1 MNEFLKFIVDNWVSL
16 SSTIGMIVL
25 WFSKRKYDKIELKK
39 ETSTALEGIQNAY
52 DRYVNNTNAKVDELQ
67 KEINDLK
74 QREKDWLIEK
84 DNLQKQINGLIQQST
99 KDQSII
105 QSLKAKIANYETK
118 TKENENKIKL
128 LETEVN
134 LYKNNKNVNI

>member
-16 SSTIGMIVL
+16 SSTIGMVVL
-25 WFSKRKYDKIELKK
+25 WFSKRKYDKVEFKK
-39 ETSTALEGIQNAY
+39 ETSTALEGIANAY
-52 DRYVNNTNAKVDELQ
+52 DRFVAITNAKVEELQ
-67 KEINDLK
+67 KEIYDLK

-105 QSLKAKIANYETK
+105 QSLKAKIANYESK
-118 TKENENKIKL
+118 TKENESKIKL

-134 LYKNNKNVNI
+134 LYKK

>member
-25 WFSKRKYDKIELKK
+25 WFSKRKYDKVEFKK
-39 ETSTALEGIQNAY
+39 ETSTALDGIANAY
-52 DRYVNNTNAKVDELQ
+52 DRFVAITNAKVEELQ

-74 QREKDWLIEK
+74 IREKDWLLEK

-134 LYKNNKNVNI
+134 SYKK

>member
-1 MNEFLKFIVDNWVSL
+1 MNTILKFVIDNWVSL
-16 SSTIGMIVL
+16 SSTIGMVVL
-25 WFSKRKYDKIELKK
+25 WFSKRKYDKVEFKK

-74 QREKDWLIEK
+74 QREKDWLLEK

-105 QSLKAKIANYETK
+105 QNLKAKIANYETK
-118 TKENENKIKL
+118 AKENESKIKV
-128 LETEVN
+128 LESEVN
-134 LYKNNKNVNI
+134 SYKK

>member
-1 MNEFLKFIVDNWVSL
+1 MNEFLKFIVDNWVTL

-25 WFSKRKYDKIELKK
+25 WFSKRKYDKVEFKK
-39 ETSTALEGIQNAY
+39 ETSTALEGIANAY
-52 DRYVNNTNAKVDELQ
+52 DRFVAITNAKVEELQ

-74 QREKDWLIEK
+74 QREKDWLVEK

-134 LYKNNKNVNI
+134 SYKK

>member
-1 MNEFLKFIVDNWVSL
+1 MNDFLKFIVDNWVSL
-16 SSTIGMIVL
+16 SSTIGMVVL
-25 WFSKRKYDKIELKK
+25 WFSKRKYDKIEFKK
-39 ETSTALEGIQNAY
+39 ETSTALEGIANAY
-52 DRYVNNTNAKVDELQ
+52 DKYVANTNAKVDELQ

-74 QREKDWLIEK
+74 QREKDWLLEK
-84 DNLQKQINGLIQQST
+84 DNLQYQINGLIQQST

-118 TKENENKIKL
+118 AKENESKIKL

-134 LYKNNKNVNI
+134 LYKK

>member
-1 MNEFLKFIVDNWVSL
+1 MNEILKFIVDNWVSL

-25 WFSKRKYDKIELKK
+25 WFSKRKYDKVEFKK

-67 KEINDLK
+67 KEINALK

-84 DNLQKQINGLIQQST
+84 DNLQHQINGLIQQST

-105 QSLKAKIANYETK
+105 QSLKAKIANYELK
-118 TKENENKIKL
+118 TKENESKIKL

-134 LYKNNKNVNI
+134 LYKK

>member
-16 SSTIGMIVL
+16 SSTIGMVVL
-25 WFSKRKYDKIELKK
+25 WFSKRKYDKVEFKK
-39 ETSTALEGIQNAY
+39 ETSTALDGIANAY
-52 DRYVNNTNAKVDELQ
+52 DRFVAITNAKVEELQ

-74 QREKDWLIEK
+74 EREKNWLVEK

-134 LYKNNKNVNI
+134 SYKK

>member
-1 MNEFLKFIVDNWVSL
+1 MNELLKFIVDNWVTL
-16 SSTIGMIVL
+16 SSTVGMIVL
-25 WFSKRKYDKIELKK
+25 WFSKRKYDKVEFKK
-39 ETSTALEGIQNAY
+39 ETSTALEGIANAY
-52 DRYVNNTNAKVDELQ
+52 DRYVANTNAKVEELQ

-74 QREKDWLIEK
+74 EREKNWLLEK

-118 TKENENKIKL
+118 AKENESKIKI
-128 LETEVN
+128 LESEVN
-134 LYKNNKNVNI
+134 SYKK

>member
-1 MNEFLKFIVDNWVSL
+1 MNEILKFIVDNWVSL

-25 WFSKRKYDKIELKK
+25 WFSKRKYDKVEFKK

-67 KEINDLK
+67 KEISALK
-74 QREKDWLIEK
+74 QREKDWLLEK
-84 DNLQKQINGLIQQST
+84 DNLQYQINGLIQQST

-105 QSLKAKIANYETK
+105 QSLKAKIANYESK
-118 TKENENKIKL
+118 TKENESKIKL

-134 LYKNNKNVNI
+134 LYKK

>member
-1 MNEFLKFIVDNWVSL
+1 MNELLKFIVDNWVSL

-84 DNLQKQINGLIQQST
+84 DNLQKQINGLIQQSS

-105 QSLKAKIANYETK
+105 QGLKAKIANYETK
-118 TKENENKIKL
+118 AKENESKIKV
-128 LETEVN
+128 LESEVN
-134 LYKNNKNVNI
+134 LYKK

>member
-1 MNEFLKFIVDNWVSL
+1 MNEFLKFIVANWVTL

-52 DRYVNNTNAKVDELQ
+52 DRYVNNTNAKVEELQ

-118 TKENENKIKL
+118 AKENESKIKV

-134 LYKNNKNVNI
+134 SYKK

>member
-1 MNEFLKFIVDNWVSL
+1 MNDFLKFIVDNWVSL
-16 SSTIGMIVL
+16 SSTIGMVVL
-25 WFSKRKYDKIELKK
+25 WFSKRKYDKVEFKK
-39 ETSTALEGIQNAY
+39 ENATALEGIANAY
-52 DRYVNNTNAKVDELQ
+52 DRFVALTNAKVEELQ

-74 QREKDWLIEK
+74 EREKDWLIEK

-134 LYKNNKNVNI
+134 SYKK

>member
-25 WFSKRKYDKIELKK
+25 WFSKRKYDKVEFKK
-39 ETSTALEGIQNAY
+39 ETSTALEGIANAY
-52 DRYVNNTNAKVDELQ
+52 DRFVAITNAKVEELQ

-74 QREKDWLIEK
+74 KREKDWLIEK

-118 TKENENKIKL
+118 TKENENKIKV

-134 LYKNNKNVNI
+134 SYKK

>member
-1 MNEFLKFIVDNWVSL
+1 MNDFLKFIVDNWVTL

-25 WFSKRKYDKIELKK
+25 WFSKRKYDKIEFKK
-39 ETSTALEGIQNAY
+39 ETSTALEGIANAY
-52 DRYVNNTNAKVDELQ
+52 DKYVANTNAKVDELQ

-74 QREKDWLIEK
+74 QREKDWLLEK
-84 DNLQKQINGLIQQST
+84 DNLQYQINGLIQQST

-118 TKENENKIKL
+118 AKENESKIKV
-128 LETEVN
+128 LELEVN
-134 LYKNNKNVNI
+134 SYKK

>member
-1 MNEFLKFIVDNWVSL
+1 MNEILKFVVDNWVSL

-74 QREKDWLIEK
+74 QGEKEWLLEK
-84 DNLQKQINGLIQQST
+84 DNLQYQINGLIQQST

-105 QSLKAKIANYETK
+105 QSLKAKIANYESK
-118 TKENENKIKL
+118 TKENESKIKL

-134 LYKNNKNVNI
+134 LYKK

>member
-16 SSTIGMIVL
+16 SSTVGMIVL

-74 QREKDWLIEK
+74 EREKDWLVEK
-84 DNLQKQINGLIQQST
+84 DSLQRQINGLIQQST

-128 LETEVN
+128 LEAEVN
-134 LYKNNKNVNI
+134 LYKK

>member
-1 MNEFLKFIVDNWVSL
+1 MNEFLKFVVDNWVSL

-39 ETSTALEGIQNAY
+39 ETSTALEGIANAY
-52 DRYVNNTNAKVDELQ
+52 DRYVANTNAKVEDLQ

-74 QREKDWLIEK
+74 EREKDWLVEK

-118 TKENENKIKL
+118 AKENESKIKV
-128 LETEVN
+128 LESEVN
-134 LYKNNKNVNI
+134 SYKK

>member
-25 WFSKRKYDKIELKK
+25 WFSKRKYDKVEFKK
-39 ETSTALEGIQNAY
+39 ETSTALEGIANAY
-52 DRYVNNTNAKVDELQ
+52 DRFVANTNAKVEELQ

-74 QREKDWLIEK
+74 EREKDWLIEK

-105 QSLKAKIANYETK
+105 QSLKTKIANYETK
-118 TKENENKIKL
+118 AKENESKIKV
-128 LETEVN
+128 LESEVN
-134 LYKNNKNVNI
+134 SYKK

>member
-16 SSTIGMIVL
+16 SSTIGMVVL
-25 WFSKRKYDKIELKK
+25 WFSKRKYDKVEFEK
-39 ETSTALEGIQNAY
+39 ENATALEGIANAY
-52 DRYVNNTNAKVDELQ
+52 DRFVANTNAKVEELQ

-74 QREKDWLIEK
+74 EREKDWLIEK

-118 TKENENKIKL
+118 AKENENKIKL

-134 LYKNNKNVNI
+134 SYKK

>member
-1 MNEFLKFIVDNWVSL
+1 MNEILKFVVDNWVSL

-67 KEINDLK
+67 KEISALK
-74 QREKDWLIEK
+74 QREKDWLLEK
-84 DNLQKQINGLIQQST
+84 DNLQYQINGLIQQST

-105 QSLKAKIANYETK
+105 QSLKAKIANYEIK
-118 TKENENKIKL
+118 TKENEGKIKV

-134 LYKNNKNVNI
+134 LYKK

>member
-1 MNEFLKFIVDNWVSL
+1 MNEILKFIVDNWVSL

-25 WFSKRKYDKIELKK
+25 WFSKRKYDKVEFKK

-74 QREKDWLIEK
+74 QREKEWLLEK
-84 DNLQKQINGLIQQST
+84 DNLQEQINGLIHQSS

-105 QSLKAKIANYETK
+105 QSLKAKIANYEIK
-118 TKENENKIKL
+118 TKENENKIKI

-134 LYKNNKNVNI
+134 LYKK

>member
-1 MNEFLKFIVDNWVSL
+1 MNEFLKFIVDNWVTL
-16 SSTIGMIVL
+16 SSTIGMVVL
-25 WFSKRKYDKIELKK
+25 WFSKRKYDKVEFKK
-39 ETSTALEGIQNAY
+39 ETSTALEGIANAY
-52 DRYVNNTNAKVDELQ
+52 DRFVAITNAKVEELQ

-74 QREKDWLIEK
+74 EREKDWLVEK

-134 LYKNNKNVNI
+134 SYKK

>member
-1 MNEFLKFIVDNWVSL
+1 MNEILKFIVDNWVSL

-52 DRYVNNTNAKVDELQ
+52 DRYVTNTNAKVDELQ

-74 QREKDWLIEK
+74 QREKDWLVEK

-118 TKENENKIKL
+118 TKENEDKIKL

-134 LYKNNKNVNI
+134 LYKK

>member
-16 SSTIGMIVL
+16 SSTIGMVVL
-25 WFSKRKYDKIELKK
+25 WFSKRKYDKVEFKK

-52 DRYVNNTNAKVDELQ
+52 DRYVNNTNAKVEELQ

-134 LYKNNKNVNI
+134 SYKK

>member
-1 MNEFLKFIVDNWVSL
+1 MNEILKFVVDNWVSL

-25 WFSKRKYDKIELKK
+25 WFSKRNHDKIELKK

-74 QREKDWLIEK
+74 QGEKDWLVEK

-99 KDQSII
+99 KDQNII

-118 TKENENKIKL
+118 AKENESKIKV
-128 LETEVN
+128 LESEVN
-134 LYKNNKNVNI
+134 LYKK

>member
-1 MNEFLKFIVDNWVSL
+1 MNEFLKFIVDNWVTL
-16 SSTIGMIVL
+16 SSTIGMVIL
-25 WFSKRKYDKIELKK
+25 WFSKRKYDKVEFKK
-39 ETSTALEGIQNAY
+39 ETSTALEGIANAY
-52 DRYVNNTNAKVDELQ
+52 DRFVAITNAKVEELQ
-67 KEINDLK
+67 NEINDLK

-118 TKENENKIKL
+118 AKENESKIKV
-128 LETEVN
+128 LESEVN
-134 LYKNNKNVNI
+134 SYKK

>member
-1 MNEFLKFIVDNWVSL
+1 MNEILKFIVDNWVSL

-52 DRYVNNTNAKVDELQ
+52 DRYVNNTNAKVEELQ
-67 KEINDLK
+67 KEINNLK
-74 QREKDWLIEK
+74 QREKEWLLEK
-84 DNLQKQINGLIQQST
+84 DNLQKQINGLIHQSSR
-99 KDQSII
+99 DQSII
-105 QSLKAKIANYETK
+105 QSLKAKIANYEIK
-118 TKENENKIKL
+118 TKENEGKIKI

-134 LYKNNKNVNI
+134 LYKK

>member
-1 MNEFLKFIVDNWVSL
+1 MNEFLKFIVDNWVTL

-25 WFSKRKYDKIELKK
+25 WVSKRKYDKVEFKK
-39 ETSTALEGIQNAY
+39 ETSTALDGIANAY
-52 DRYVNNTNAKVDELQ
+52 DRFVAITNAKVEELQ

-74 QREKDWLIEK
+74 LREKDWLVEK

-99 KDQSII
+99 KDQNII

-118 TKENENKIKL
+118 AKENESKIKV

-134 LYKNNKNVNI
+134 SYKK

>member
-1 MNEFLKFIVDNWVSL
+1 MNEILKFIVDNWVSL

-74 QREKDWLIEK
+74 EREKDWLVEK
-84 DNLQKQINGLIQQST
+84 DSLQRQINGLIQQST

-105 QSLKAKIANYETK
+105 QNLKAKIANYETK
-118 TKENENKIKL
+118 TKENESKIKV
-128 LETEVN
+128 LESEVN
-134 LYKNNKNVNI
+134 SYKK

>member
-1 MNEFLKFIVDNWVSL
+1 MNEFLKFIVNNWVSL

-25 WFSKRKYDKIELKK
+25 WFSKRKYDKVEFKK
-39 ETSTALEGIQNAY
+39 ETSTALEGIANAY
-52 DRYVNNTNAKVDELQ
+52 DRYVANTNAKVEELQ

-74 QREKDWLIEK
+74 EREKDWLVEK

-134 LYKNNKNVNI
+134 SYKK

>member
-1 MNEFLKFIVDNWVSL
+1 MNEFLKFIVANWVTL

-52 DRYVNNTNAKVDELQ
+52 DRYVNNTNAKVEELQ

-118 TKENENKIKL
+118 AKENESKIKV

-134 LYKNNKNVNI
+134 LYKK

>member
-84 DNLQKQINGLIQQST
+84 DNLQKQINGLRYQAS

-134 LYKNNKNVNI
+134 LYKK

>member
-25 WFSKRKYDKIELKK
+25 WFSKRKYDKVEFKK
-39 ETSTALEGIQNAY
+39 ETSTALEGIANAY
-52 DRYVNNTNAKVDELQ
+52 DRYVANTNAKVEELQ

-74 QREKDWLIEK
+74 EREKDWLIEK

-118 TKENENKIKL
+118 TKENESKIKV
-128 LETEVN
+128 LESEVN
-134 LYKNNKNVNI
+134 SYKK

>member
-25 WFSKRKYDKIELKK
+25 WFSKRKYDKVEFKK
-39 ETSTALEGIQNAY
+39 ETSTALEGIANAY
-52 DRYVNNTNAKVDELQ
+52 DRFVAITNAKVEELQ

-74 QREKDWLIEK
+74 LREKDWLLEK

-118 TKENENKIKL
+118 AKENESKIKV
-128 LETEVN
+128 LESEVN
-134 LYKNNKNVNI
+134 SYKK

>member
-25 WFSKRKYDKIELKK
+25 WFSKRKYDKVEFKK
-39 ETSTALEGIQNAY
+39 ETSTALEGIANAY
-52 DRYVNNTNAKVDELQ
+52 DRYVANTNAKVEELQ

-74 QREKDWLIEK
+74 EREKDWLIEK

-134 LYKNNKNVNI
+134 SYKK

>member
-1 MNEFLKFIVDNWVSL
+1 MNEILKFVVDNWVSL

-52 DRYVNNTNAKVDELQ
+52 DRYVTNTNNKVDELQ

-105 QSLKAKIANYETK
+105 QSLKTKIANYETK
-118 TKENENKIKL
+118 AKENESKIKV
-128 LETEVN
+128 LESEVN
-134 LYKNNKNVNI
+134 SYKK

>member
-1 MNEFLKFIVDNWVSL
+1 MNEFLKFIVDNWVTL

-25 WFSKRKYDKIELKK
+25 WFSKRKYDKVEFKK
-39 ETSTALEGIQNAY
+39 ETSTALDGIANAY
-52 DRYVNNTNAKVDELQ
+52 DRFVAITNAKVEELQ

-74 QREKDWLIEK
+74 LREKDWLVEK

-128 LETEVN
+128 LETDVN
-134 LYKNNKNVNI
+134 SYKK